1 MGKKSSVCGIEMI
14 TLENGAI
21 CRSVHGGLNSH
32 SIWFSVYGQKGSMES
47 TREVENNGGVEGFHI
62 RAHKTDGEYSKEG
75 FTAADYMPKHELSE
89 QAAVFGH
96 GGSDYYSM
104 YFCMEKLLGRDH
116 GETIDVFEA
125 LDMFLPGMFAYRSIL
140 GGGIPMDIPNLRDK
154 QERES
159 GVTIPPAPIRRLPAK
174 LIPCYQRAI
183 RPCRRR
189 SMRTSSALGKPTR
202 TAALI
207 GKNNAGLPA
216 FDYYLRAVRRY
227 VCVPADVHPF
237 GRLALAVNAGFRLAY
252 RAYALSACLCVI
264 WDELHVS
271 FHRRH
276 ACDIVCGCRNR
287 HDVIQCQ
294 SVQA

>member
-1 MGKKSSVCGIEMI
+1 
-14 TLENGAI
+14 
-21 CRSVHGGLNSH
+21 
-32 SIWFSVYGQKGSMES
+32 MES

-125 LDMFLPGMFAYRSIL
+125 LDMFLPGMFAYRSII
-140 GGGIPMDIPNLRDK
+140 GGGIPMDKNAK
-154 QERES
+154 S
-159 GVTIPPAPIRRLPAK
+159 GVMTQPAPIRKLPAK
-174 LIPCYQRAI
+174 CSFRAIMRAI

-189 SMRTSSALGKPTR
+189 SMRTSSALGKPIR

-207 GKNNAGLPA
+207 GKNNAWITC
-216 FDYYLRAVRRY
+216 F
-227 VCVPADVHPF
+227 
-237 GRLALAVNAGFRLAY
+237 
-252 RAYALSACLCVI
+252 
-264 WDELHVS
+264 
-271 FHRRH
+271 
-276 ACDIVCGCRNR
+276 
-287 HDVIQCQ
+287 
-294 SVQA
+294 